1 MSSSNRKLLENLSF
15 QSIAEFAGKGLQ
27 AIYTIYLANVL
38 GAEGN
43 GVYGIA
49 TSTVSYFILFVSF
62 GIDVYGSREVATDNK
77 NVENNV
83 SHIFSLRLL
92 LAIIA
97 YTILIVFTY
106 TFIDDILVQFAT
118 LIIGINIFSNAILLN
133 WVFQGLERMGI
144 IAIRTI
150 LVSGLSLILVLL
162 YVNGPEDTLLA
173 LGILSFSLLFNSVLM
188 TIYYLS
194 KVGKIKLSYNSE
206 NWKRIAKG
214 SIPIGLFSIMV
225 SIMNNIDLSL
235 IGVLLTDYK
244 FEAGIYHAAYKIV
257 ALAIVP
263 SIIIQNAFFPQL
275 SRANDSKSRN
285 ELYNK
290 YSKAIHIVGA
300 LTAFITYF
308 YSDFLI
314 SSLLN
319 SEYQGS
325 VILMKLFAF
334 SIFIVFINVSL
345 SSTLVAWKMEK
356 LVVYATI
363 YAVFMN
369 IIIDIL
375 LIPNYGAYGATI
387 ATIIAEFTLLVAL
400 SYNLYKATNKVY
412 LLNIFI
418 VFVIGVVS
426 ILPSILYINDH
437 IGNIVG
443 IISTVILY
451 ILITHYSGFFRIL
464 DIKKILKT

>member
-43 GVYGIA
+43 GVFGIA

-62 GIDVYGSREVATDNK
+62 GIDVYGSREVATNNK

-92 LAIIA
+92 LAVVA
-97 YTILIVFTY
+97 YVILIAFTY
-106 TFIDDILVQFAT
+106 LFVDDILVQFAI

-144 IAIRTI
+144 IAVRTI
-150 LVSGLSLILVLL
+150 LVSGLSLVLVLL

-173 LGILSFSLLFNSVLM
+173 LGILSFSLLLNSIFM

-194 KVGKIKLSYNSE
+194 KIGKIKLSYSSD

-235 IGVLLTDYK
+235 IGALLTDYK

-275 SRANDSKSRN
+275 SRAESPENRN
-285 ELYNK
+285 KLYSK
-290 YSKAIHIVGA
+290 YSKAIHVVGGI
-300 LTAFITYF
+300 TAFITYF

-314 SSLLN
+314 SNLLN

-363 YAVFMN
+363 YAVVMN
-369 IIIDIL
+369 IFIDVL
-375 LIPNYGAYGATI
+375 LIPNYGAYGATV

-412 LLNIFI
+412 IINILI
-418 VFVIGVVS
+418 VFVIGLVS
-426 ILPSILYINDH
+426 IMPALLYINQN

-443 IISTVILY
+443 IVTTVILY
-451 ILITHYSGFFRIL
+451 VLITHYSGFFRIL
-464 DIKKILKT
+464 DIKKILRT

>member
-173 LGILSFSLLFNSVLM
+173 FGILSFSLLFNSVLM

>member
-235 IGVLLTDYK
+235 IGVLLTDDK

-275 SRANDSKSRN
+275 SRANDSNSRN

-325 VILMKLFAF
+325 AILMKLFAF

>member
-325 VILMKLFAF
+325 VILMKLFAL

>member
-27 AIYTIYLANVL
+27 AVYTIYLANIL
-38 GAEGN
+38 GAEG
-43 GVYGIA
+43 YGIYGFA
-49 TSTVSYFILFVSF
+49 SSIVSYFVLFVSF
-62 GIDVYGSREVATDNK
+62 GIDVFGSREVASNK
-77 NVENNV
+77 DNVESNV

-92 LAIIA
+92 LSVIA
-97 YTILIVFTY
+97 YLSLIAVVFI
-106 TFIDDILVQFAT
+106 FIDDIVVQFAI
-118 LIIGINIFSNAILLN
+118 LILGVNIFSNAILLN

-144 IAIRTI
+144 IAVRTI
-150 LVSGLSLILVLL
+150 LVSGLSLVLVLL
-162 YVNGPEDTLLA
+162 YVNSPDDTLLA
-173 LGILSFSLLFNSVLM
+173 MGILSFSMLLNSLVM
-188 TIYYLS
+188 TAYYLN
-194 KVGKIKLSYNSE
+194 KIGKIKLGYSSE

-214 SIPIGLFSIMV
+214 SIPIGLFSVMV

-235 IGVLLTDYK
+235 IGAMLTDFKY
-244 FEAGIYHAAYKIV
+244 EAGIYNAAYKIV

-275 SRANDSKSRN
+275 SRAINVDDRN
-285 ELYNK
+285 RLYSK
-290 YSKAIHIVGA
+290 YSKAIHVIGA
-300 LTAFITYF
+300 ITAFITYF

-356 LVVYATI
+356 LVVFATI
-363 YAVFMN
+363 YAVVMN
-369 IIIDIL
+369 IIIDII
-375 LIPNYGAYGATI
+375 LIPSYGAYGATV

-400 SYNLYKATNKVY
+400 SYNLYKATNKLY
-412 LLNIFI
+412 ITNIII
-418 VFVIGVVS
+418 VFVIGIVS
-426 ILPSILYINDH
+426 IIPALLYINDN
-437 IGNIVG
+437 IGNIAG
-443 IISTVILY
+443 IITTVILFV
-451 ILITHYSGFFRIL
+451 LITHYSGFFRIL
-464 DIKKILKT
+464 DIKKILRT

>member
-27 AIYTIYLANVL
+27 AVYTIYLANVL

-43 GVYGIA
+43 GVYGFA
-49 TSTVSYFILFVSF
+49 TSIVSYFILFVSF
-62 GIDVYGSREVATDNK
+62 GIDVYGSREVATNNK
-77 NVENNV
+77 NVEKNV

-92 LAIIA
+92 LAVIA
-97 YTILIVFTY
+97 YLVLIAFVY
-106 TFIDDILVQFAT
+106 LFIDDIIVQFAI
-118 LIIGINIFSNAILLN
+118 LIIGVNIFSNAILLN

-144 IAIRTI
+144 IAVRTI
-150 LVSGLSLILVLL
+150 LVSGLSLVLVLL
-162 YVNGPEDTLLA
+162 YVNSPDDTLLA
-173 LGILSFSLLFNSVLM
+173 LGILSFSLLINSIVM
-188 TIYYLS
+188 TIYYL
-194 KVGKIKLSYNSE
+194 KQIGKIELSYSSDD
-206 NWKRIAKG
+206 WKRIAKG
-214 SIPIGLFSIMV
+214 SIPIGLFSVMV

-235 IGVLLTDYK
+235 IGALLTDYK

-275 SRANDSKSRN
+275 SRAVDKKDRN
-285 ELYNK
+285 RLFSK
-290 YSKAIHIVGA
+290 YSKAIHVIGA

-319 SEYQGS
+319 SEYQES

-363 YAVFMN
+363 YAVLMN
-369 IIIDIL
+369 IIIDII
-375 LIPNYGAYGATI
+375 LIPSYGAYGATI
-387 ATIIAEFTLLVAL
+387 ATILAEFTLLVAL

-412 LLNIFI
+412 ILNII
-418 VFVIGVVS
+418 VVFGIGLVS
-426 ILPSILYINDH
+426 IMPAFLYVNDN

-443 IISTVILY
+443 IITTVILY
-451 ILITHYSGFFRIL
+451 VLITHYSGFFRIL
-464 DIKKILKT
+464 DIKKMLKT

>member
-325 VILMKLFAF
+325 AILMKLFAF

-375 LIPNYGAYGATI
+375 LIPNSGAYGATI

>member
-27 AIYTIYLANVL
+27 AVYTIYLANIL
-38 GAEGN
+38 GAEG
-43 GVYGIA
+43 YGIYGFA
-49 TSTVSYFILFVSF
+49 SSIVSYFVLFVSF
-62 GIDVYGSREVATDNK
+62 GIDVFGSREVATNK
-77 NVENNV
+77 DNVESNV

-92 LAIIA
+92 LAVIA
-97 YTILIVFTY
+97 YLSLIAVVY
-106 TFIDDILVQFAT
+106 IFIDDIVVQFAI
-118 LIIGINIFSNAILLN
+118 LILGVNIFSNAILLN

-144 IAIRTI
+144 IAVRTI
-150 LVSGLSLILVLL
+150 LVSGLSLVLVLL
-162 YVNGPEDTLLA
+162 YVNSPDDTLLA
-173 LGILSFSLLFNSVLM
+173 MGILSFSMLLNSIVM
-188 TIYYLS
+188 TIFYLN
-194 KVGKIKLSYNSE
+194 KIGKIKLGYSSE

-214 SIPIGLFSIMV
+214 SIPIGLFSVMV

-235 IGVLLTDYK
+235 IGAMLTDFKY
-244 FEAGIYHAAYKIV
+244 EAGIYNAAYKIV

-275 SRANDSKSRN
+275 SRAINVDDRN
-285 ELYNK
+285 RLYSK
-290 YSKAIHIVGA
+290 YSKAIHVIGA
-300 LTAFITYF
+300 ITAFITYF

-363 YAVFMN
+363 YAVVMN
-369 IIIDIL
+369 IILDIIF
-375 LIPNYGAYGATI
+375 IPSYGAYGATV

-400 SYNLYKATNKVY
+400 SYNLYKATNKLY
-412 LLNIFI
+412 ITNILI
-418 VFVIGVVS
+418 VFLIGIIS
-426 ILPSILYINDH
+426 ILPALLYINDN
-437 IGNIVG
+437 IGNIAG
-443 IISTVILY
+443 IITTVILFV
-451 ILITHYSGFFRIL
+451 LITHYSGFFRIL
-464 DIKKILKT
+464 DIKKILRT

>member
-325 VILMKLFAF
+325 AILMKLFAF